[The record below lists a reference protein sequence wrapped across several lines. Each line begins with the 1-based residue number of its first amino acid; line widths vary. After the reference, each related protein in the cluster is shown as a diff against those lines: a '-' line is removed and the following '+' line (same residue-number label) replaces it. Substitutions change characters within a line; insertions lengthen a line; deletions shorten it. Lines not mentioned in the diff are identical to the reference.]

1 MKKKSKKKQLSPDI
15 IAQERD
21 ELLRRYRKTILF
33 NEREISLIEQYCTKY
48 KISSQSTLF
57 RDIIISH
64 ILQQVDDNYP
74 KLF

>member
-1 MKKKSKKKQLSPDI
+1 MKKRSKKQKLSPDI
-15 IAQERD
+15 IAKERD
-21 ELLRRYRKTILF
+21 ELVRRHRKTILF
-33 NEREISLIEQYCTKY
+33 NEREMSLIEQYCTKY
-48 KISSQSTLF
+48 KISSKSTLF

>member
-1 MKKKSKKKQLSPDI
+1 VKKRSKKQKLSPDI

-21 ELLRRYRKTILF
+21 ELVRRHRKTILF
-33 NEREISLIEQYCTKY
+33 NEREMSLIEQYCTKY
-48 KISSQSTLF
+48 KISSKSTLF

>member
-1 MKKKSKKKQLSPDI
+1 MKKRSKKQKLSPDI

-21 ELLRRYRKTILF
+21 ELIRRHRKTILF
-33 NEREISLIEQYCTKY
+33 NEREMSLIEQYCSKY
-48 KISSQSTLF
+48 KISSKSTLF

>member
-1 MKKKSKKKQLSPDI
+1 VKKRSKKQKLSPDI
-15 IAQERD
+15 IAKERD
-21 ELLRRYRKTILF
+21 ELVRRHRKTILF
-33 NEREISLIEQYCTKY
+33 NEREMSLIEQYCTKY
-48 KISSQSTLF
+48 KISSKSTLF

>member
-1 MKKKSKKKQLSPDI
+1 MKKRSKKQKLSPDI

-21 ELLRRYRKTILF
+21 ELIRRHRKTILF
-33 NEREISLIEQYCTKY
+33 NEREMSLIEQYCTKY
-48 KISSQSTLF
+48 KISSKSTLF

>member
-1 MKKKSKKKQLSPDI
+1 VKKRSKKQKLSPDI

-21 ELLRRYRKTILF
+21 ELIRRHRKTILF
-33 NEREISLIEQYCTKY
+33 NEREMSLIEQYCTKY
-48 KISSQSTLF
+48 KISSKSTLF

>member
-1 MKKKSKKKQLSPDI
+1 VKKRSKKQKLSPDI
-15 IAQERD
+15 IAKERD
-21 ELLRRYRKTILF
+21 ELIRRHRKTILF
-33 NEREISLIEQYCTKY
+33 NEREMSLIEQYCTKY
-48 KISSQSTLF
+48 KISSKSTLF

>member
-1 MKKKSKKKQLSPDI
+1 VKKRSKKQKLSPDI
-15 IAQERD
+15 IAKERD
-21 ELLRRYRKTILF
+21 ELIRRHRKTILF
-33 NEREISLIEQYCTKY
+33 NEREMSLIEQYCDKY
-48 KISSQSTLF
+48 KISSKSTLF

>member
-1 MKKKSKKKQLSPDI
+1 VKKRSKKQKLSPDI

-21 ELLRRYRKTILF
+21 ELIRRHRKTILF
-33 NEREISLIEQYCTKY
+33 NEREMSLIEQYCSKY
-48 KISSQSTLF
+48 KISSKSTLF

>member
-1 MKKKSKKKQLSPDI
+1 MKKRSKKQKLSPDI

-21 ELLRRYRKTILF
+21 ELVRRHRKTILF
-33 NEREISLIEQYCTKY
+33 NEREMSLIEQYCTKY
-48 KISSQSTLF
+48 KISSKSTLF